1 MKETK
6 WIEESLKLSLD
17 SSFVRMTKIENI
29 LIILRLN

>member
-6 WIEESLKLSLD
+6 WIEESLKLSPD

-29 LIILRLN
+29 LRLN